1 MVILLVAR
9 WFSVSVPVTAVSNL
23 ETVFIFCALILQFFF
38 SNRGGGWGGEGS
50 FLMEGSTC

>member
-1 MVILLVAR
+1 MAILLVAR

-38 SNRGGGWGGEGS
+38 RTGVMGGEERGVS
-50 FLMEGSTC
+50 